1 MRTLLLTTLLLAA
14 QAAALAQTT
23 PAAAPAAAPAVA
35 PIPDRTVAAA
45 LARLQALDG
54 NGAVVTQADGWT
66 TVNEPAAAAQWSF
79 TPAGHAAHPAV
90 VRRIIV
96 RHAGGA
102 ITVDT
107 QALCEAKADACGKLV
122 AEFEAMNDRIVQAL
136 RSRGRQ
142 GAARPQ

>member
-1 MRTLLLTTLLLAA
+1 MHRLLLTTLLLTA
-14 QAAALAQTT
+14 QAAAQAQPTPPTT
-23 PAAAPAAAPAVA
+23 PAAAPAVA
-35 PIPDRTVAAA
+35 PIPDRSVAAA

-54 NGAVVTQADGWT
+54 NGAIVTQADGWT
-66 TVNEPAAAAQWSF
+66 TVNEPMAATQWSF

-107 QALCEAKADACGKLV
+107 QSLCEAPAEACGKLV
-122 AEFEAMNDRIVQAL
+122 ADFEALNDRIVQAL